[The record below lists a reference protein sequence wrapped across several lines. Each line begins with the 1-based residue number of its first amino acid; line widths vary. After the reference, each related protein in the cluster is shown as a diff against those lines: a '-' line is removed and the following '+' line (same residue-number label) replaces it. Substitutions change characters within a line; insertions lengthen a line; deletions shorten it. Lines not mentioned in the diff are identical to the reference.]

1 VSGRARL
8 TVPDRPPH
16 LVVITGTGTEV
27 GKTWWGAAAARVLV
41 ARGVHVAAR
50 KPVQSF
56 APDDPLTD
64 ADVLA
69 QATGDDPRAVCP
81 PHRWIAK
88 PLAPPMAAAAL
99 GQPGFT
105 IGDLANEI
113 EWPPGTAVGLGLVE
127 GAGGVRSPLADDG
140 DTVALIRVVAPDEV
154 LVVAD
159 AGLGTINAVR
169 LTLAAFTP
177 TPVVVALN
185 RFAPTDDV
193 HRANREWLATRDGLT
208 VVTSPDELAARWV

>member
-1 VSGRARL
+1 MSGSGGLNVA
-8 TVPDRPPH
+8 DRPPH
-16 LVVITGTGTEV
+16 LIVITGTSTEV

-41 ARGVHVAAR
+41 ARGVRVAAR

-69 QATGDDPRAVCP
+69 QATGDDPQAVCP

-88 PLAPPMAAAAL
+88 PLAPPMAAIAL
-99 GQPGFT
+99 GHPGFT
-105 IGDLANEI
+105 IGDLADEI
-113 EWPPGTAVGLGLVE
+113 EWPPGTAVGLVE

-140 DTVALIRVVAPDEV
+140 DTVALIRAVAPDEV

-169 LTLAAFTP
+169 LTIAAITP